1 MLPPYEVRDTLIRL
15 EADIVLSQAE
25 IVVCLDDSFDDLQAE
40 KSLREEE
47 ILWITQLQAGRRW
60 IWIEGNHDP
69 SPIDMGGRIYRFYL
83 FRQSRFVI
91 SQRHLKAEI

>member
-69 SPIDMGGRIYRFYL
+69 GPIDMGGRIYRFYL

-91 SQRHLKAEI
+91 SQRHLKAER